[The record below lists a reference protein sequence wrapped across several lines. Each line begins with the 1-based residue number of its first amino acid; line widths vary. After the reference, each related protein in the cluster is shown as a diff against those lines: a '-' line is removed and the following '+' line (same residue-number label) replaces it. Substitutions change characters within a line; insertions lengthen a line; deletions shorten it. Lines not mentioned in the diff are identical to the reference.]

1 MRGDGYASCFGGLR
15 LSGGVCLTEITREPH
30 RWVWLLVNA
39 LKGTTAEGGER
50 MMKLGNT
57 RELDQHHLPIKILTR
72 CRRRVH
78 HRIRNTKR
86 LRLT

>member
-1 MRGDGYASCFGGLR
+1 MGVVLVYDKRVLRPRGVNGL
-15 LSGGVCLTEITREPH
+15 
-30 RWVWLLVNA
+30 
-39 LKGTTAEGGER
+39 K
-50 MMKLGNT
+50 KLGNT